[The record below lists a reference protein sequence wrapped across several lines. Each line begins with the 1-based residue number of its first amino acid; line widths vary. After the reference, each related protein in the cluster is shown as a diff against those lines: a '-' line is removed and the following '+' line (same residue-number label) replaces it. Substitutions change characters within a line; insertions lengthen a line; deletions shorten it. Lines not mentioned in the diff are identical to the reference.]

1 MDFNIFSRNIENVFD
16 QLPGS
21 WQQSALSGNRW
32 PAQFPM
38 PQVRVPSH
46 SLSLS
51 QSPWFI
57 PHLCSVVQQLQKLW
71 HSEILIVSYNRGNT
85 IVSEIQQIK
94 KTWSINCYLFY
105 QLQESS
111 TKLVKLA
118 RIKRSYSS
126 RASRNTTKVIQG
138 VSYWRNGSERSWIM
152 VSTGFRR
159 FGHLSFINQFSTSA
173 GIDSL
178 WQKRY

>member
-1 MDFNIFSRNIENVFD
+1 MFD
-16 QLPGS
+16 WLPGS
-21 WQQSALSGNRW
+21 WQQSAFSGNRW
-32 PAQFPM
+32 PAQFPI

-71 HSEILIVSYNRGNT
+71 HSEIMIVSCNRGNT

-94 KTWSINCYLFY
+94 KTWSINCYWFY

-118 RIKRSYSS
+118 RIKKSYSS

-138 VSYWRNGSERSWIM
+138 VHIEMNDSKWLWEVEGSIIFLNH
-152 VSTGFRR
+152 G
-159 FGHLSFINQFSTSA
+159 A
-173 GIDSL
+173 
-178 WQKRY
+178 

>member
-1 MDFNIFSRNIENVFD
+1 MTGTKQIKNYTKFKYAFTFFSRNIKNIFD
-16 QLPGS
+16 YLPGS

-32 PAQFPM
+32 PAQFPI

-94 KTWSINCYLFY
+94 KNWSINCHLFY

-138 VSYWRNGSERSWIM
+138 VSYWNEW
-152 VSTGFRR
+152 F
-159 FGHLSFINQFSTSA
+159 
-173 GIDSL
+173 
-178 WQKRY
+178 